1 MSLKFGDSQQSDYLR
16 PTIRK
21 RKAFPTDSL
30 MLNVLIVDDEPLAL
44 DVLETYINQM
54 PELQLVKRCS
64 NALEANEALKIHSV
78 ELMFLDI
85 QMPQLT
91 GIDFV
96 KTLTKPP
103 MVIFT
108 TAYPNYAIQ
117 GFDLNALDYLL
128 KPISLERFMKAVNKA
143 LEQADL
149 INRENHSASQ
159 AQDGMDF
166 FFVKADKKLVKVNFA
181 DIIYIEGLKDYV
193 IIRLLHGRV
202 ITLQTM
208 KSLED
213 KLPFGRFKRIHRSYI
228 VAMDKIT
235 AIEGNMVEVLE
246 KDKPKLLPIG
256 KNYRDE
262 LLELIDKNRL

>member
-1 MSLKFGDSQQSDYLR
+1 
-16 PTIRK
+16 
-21 RKAFPTDSL
+21 

-44 DVLETYINQM
+44 DVLETYIEQM
-54 PELQLVKRCS
+54 PDLRLVQRCS
-64 NALEANEALKIHSV
+64 NALEANEALKNHDID
-78 ELMFLDI
+78 LMFLDI

-103 MVIFT
+103 MIVFT
-108 TAYPNYAIQ
+108 TAYANYAIQ

-143 LEQADL
+143 MDQADL
-149 INRENHSASQ
+149 QDRENHVPTGIESSE
-159 AQDGMDF
+159 F
-166 FFVKADKKLVKVNFA
+166 FFVKADKKLVKVNFD
-181 DIIYIEGLKDYV
+181 DILYIEGLKDYV
-193 IIRLLHGRV
+193 IIRLKNSRV

-208 KSLED
+208 KSLEE
-213 KLPFGRFKRIHRSYI
+213 KLPHGRFKRIHRSYI
-228 VAMDKIT
+228 VAMDKIL
-235 AIEGNMVEVLE
+235 AIEGNMVEVME

-262 LLELIDKNRL
+262 LLEMIDKNRL